1 MSEMAYRR
9 QLNNFN
15 HPDPELV
22 HFVRAILESQLPIPE
37 QLRIVLHLDDV
48 EMQRHAA
55 TLAGRLE
62 IDSLAPILIQLN
74 QTTQD
79 HDLQWM
85 TVEALGCLRDPQ
97 AEQFLLTV
105 LQSQQETSVRM
116 SAAYA
121 FHGRNRPGTAA
132 PLLAV
137 AQDTAEDPDLRG
149 MVIEALAYQGDKSL
163 LPQIL
168 PFLQDAEAVV
178 RWDAVYTVGSLGD
191 ASLAS
196 YVEPL
201 LNDTTQVNNQQT
213 VADEARE
220 VLEKW
225 GVFLSS

>member
-9 QLNNFN
+9 QLQSFTHSDHNIEQFARS
-15 HPDPELV
+15 L
-22 HFVRAILESQLPIPE
+22 LESTLPIPE
-37 QLRIVLHLDDV
+37 QLRIVLHLDDI

-55 TLAGRLE
+55 TIAGRLE
-62 IDSLAPILIQLN
+62 IDALAPILIQLQ

-79 HDLQWM
+79 PDLQWM
-85 TVEALGCLRDPQ
+85 TVEALGCLQDAQ
-97 AEQFLLTV
+97 AEKFLLTV
-105 LQSQQETSVRM
+105 LQSQQETSIRM

-121 FHGRNRPGTAA
+121 FHGHKRPNTTTA
-132 PLLAV
+132 LLAI
-137 AQDTAEDPDLRG
+137 AQDTTEDPDLRG

-168 PFLQDAEAVV
+168 PFLQDSEAVV
-178 RWDAVYTVGSLGD
+178 RWDAVYTVGALGD
-191 ASLAS
+191 ASFAS

-201 LNDTTQVNNQQT
+201 LNDTTRVNNLQT

-225 GVFLSS
+225 GVFLNS

>member
-9 QLNNFN
+9 QLHNFS
-15 HPDPELV
+15 HPDSDLV
-22 HFVRAILESQLPIPE
+22 NFVRSMLESRLPIAD
-37 QLRIVLHLDDV
+37 QLRIALNLDDV

-55 TLAGRLE
+55 TIAGRLE
-62 IDSLAPILIQLN
+62 IDALTPTLIKVHE
-74 QTTQD
+74 TTQD
-79 HDLQWM
+79 EDLQWM
-85 TVEALGCLRDPQ
+85 TVEALGCLQDEK
-97 AEQFLLTV
+97 AERFLVTL
-105 LQSQQETSVRM
+105 LQSQGETSLRM

-121 FHGRNRPGTAA
+121 FHGRQRPGVAEQ
-132 PLLAV
+132 LLSV
-137 AQDTAEDPDLRG
+137 AQDTAEDADLRG

-163 LPQIL
+163 LPHIL
-168 PFLQDAEAVV
+168 PFLQDSEAVV

-191 ASLAS
+191 ASLAA
-196 YVEPL
+196 YIQPL

>member
-9 QLNNFN
+9 QLQSFT
-15 HPDPELV
+15 HPDPNIESFARML
-22 HFVRAILESQLPIPE
+22 LESQLPIPE
-37 QLRIVLHLDDV
+37 QLRIVLHLDDI

-55 TLAGRLE
+55 TIAGRLE
-62 IDSLAPILIQLN
+62 IEALTPILIQLH

-79 HDLQWM
+79 PDLQWM
-85 TVEALGCLRDPQ
+85 TVEALGCLQDAQ
-97 AEQFLLTV
+97 AELFLLSV
-105 LQSQQETSVRM
+105 LQSQQETSIRM

-121 FHGRNRPGTAA
+121 FHGRQRPHTTTA
-132 PLLAV
+132 LLAI

-168 PFLQDAEAVV
+168 PFLQDTEAVV

-191 ASLAS
+191 ASFAS

-201 LNDTTQVNNQQT
+201 LNDTTRVNNLQT

-225 GVFLSS
+225 GVFLNS